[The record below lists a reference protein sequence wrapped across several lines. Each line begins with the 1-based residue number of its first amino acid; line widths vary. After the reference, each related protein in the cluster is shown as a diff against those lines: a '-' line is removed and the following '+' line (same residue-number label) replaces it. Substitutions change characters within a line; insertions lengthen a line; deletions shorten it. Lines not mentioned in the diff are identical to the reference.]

1 MADWNDLKK
10 AFEKDFNKQA
20 EQFVMNEQN
29 LLENIATHLAKEKG
43 TSALQGYDT
52 NEMID
57 FLKKPISEIKS
68 SIGGDWKNIDDK
80 QMEVLIYS
88 LVKKIKKSVSLLD
101 FTRK

>member
-29 LLENIATHLAKEKG
+29 LLESIATHLAKEKG

-57 FLKKPISEIKS
+57 FLKKPIPEIKS
-68 SIGGDWKNIDDK
+68 SIGGDWKNLDDK

-88 LVKKIKKSVSLLD
+88 LVKKIKKSVFLLD